1 VTNLALLLVLI
12 AGATLV
18 AMIAATVAIL
28 AVAVRYVLDERR
40 ERVRVQRRARRAAQA
55 YGLALVPPRDEL
67 ADRRAARRNR
77 GRVA

>member
-55 YGLALVPPRDEL
+55 CGLALVSRDEL

>member
-1 VTNLALLLVLI
+1 MTDLALLVVLL

-18 AMIAATVAIL
+18 AMIATLVAIL

-40 ERVRVQRRARRAAQA
+40 ERIRAQRRERRAAQA
-55 YGLALVPPRDEL
+55 CGLALVPRDEL